1 MAHAGRGDAG
11 DTAGLPLFLILIAG
25 IGRAFLLQGIHEEWW
40 FRGFAFRGYR
50 ERPVLVLAATT
61 VFFTLLHLVSSGGQQ
76 SASELFLYLALPLG
90 MGFWAGVERL
100 RTDTV
105 WVRSASTVAFTSASS
120 GRNYWGGRWARLRG
134 SRSASPCAPRP
145 WCDWS
150 PPRRTSDNP
159 QGRTPQDSRRRT
171 ISLIQMGAKGD
182 VQFGGV
188 G

>member
-105 WVRSASTVAFTSASS
+105 WGAVGIHGGIHVGLVGAQLLGWEMGPAAWITIGLALCAAAMVRLVTAPKNQRQSA
-120 GRNYWGGRWARLRG
+120 G
-134 SRSASPCAPRP
+134 
-145 WCDWS
+145 
-150 PPRRTSDNP
+150 
-159 QGRTPQDSRRRT
+159 
-171 ISLIQMGAKGD
+171 
-182 VQFGGV
+182 
-188 G
+188 